1 MFHSSS
7 RPSISLKKQ
16 NKKSKMKSQ
25 ISLVSNVFHSRNV
38 HLSFV
43 LLSLCVQCL
52 SILSNN
58 QISCCLLIP
67 VKTLSAYLSPKNCPD
82 SLPSEVKVAEDRV
95 TMPLNFLG
103 EISPRYIKCVL
114 CPKPAGHDRL
124 SISQVKT

>member
-1 MFHSSS
+1 
-7 RPSISLKKQ
+7 
-16 NKKSKMKSQ
+16 MKSW
-25 ISLVSNVFHSRNV
+25 ISLVSNVFRSRNV

-43 LLSLCVQCL
+43 LLSLCVQCTL
-52 SILSNN
+52 SSLILLNN

-82 SLPSEVKVAEDRV
+82 SLPSEAKVAEVRV